1 MTKLEDRVKDVLS
14 KKMLNLEQL
23 KEKYNK
29 EYQKKI
35 ELTKSQKVKSR
46 LSSVKSSRSVKSV
59 QPPK

>member
-59 QPPK
+59 QPLK